1 MTKRELAEK
10 LYFEL
15 YTTQKVQNIVDSIRV
30 AKIDDRL
37 LSLDEQLE
45 LTESIKRIHIE
56 KRKGLFEDVSA
67 FLALVNQ
74 VEEQI
79 KSQSNSK

>member
-1 MTKRELAEK
+1 MTKREFAEK

-15 YTTQKVQNIVDSIRV
+15 YTTQKVQNIVDSIRF

-45 LTESIKRIHIE
+45 LTELIRHIHIE

-67 FLALVNQ
+67 FLSLVNQ